1 MNSNS
6 CGKTSSMESI
16 VDNSIYI
23 YLYNYNYKKKNKN
36 ISDVGT
42 LLCCCCYIPI
52 IPGCIPENLRC
63 RLGWFN
69 AWELITSPKVR
80 RLCLQFVFFV
90 PASFASVLW
99 ITIWQSNMAIWT
111 IINGVLMETS
121 WIFQPFP
128 VWFAGEFVTIGK
140 HGCSI
145 PIPWVNLPSLMLD
158 IAWSKGFPQKMYD
171 WSCFQRLFIW
181 PKCILKYPKLRCP
194 MVYST
199 HTHIS
204 LSRPRRH
211 KLEQY
216 TNTRKTHQKWGGI
229 KPCKKS
235 EVYGSFRPISCLALG
250 LASLLRTWIK
260 SPLGTS
266 SPRPSQQ

>member
-1 MNSNS
+1 
-6 CGKTSSMESI
+6 
-16 VDNSIYI
+16 
-23 YLYNYNYKKKNKN
+23 
-36 ISDVGT
+36 
-42 LLCCCCYIPI
+42 
-52 IPGCIPENLRC
+52 
-63 RLGWFN
+63 
-69 AWELITSPKVR
+69 
-80 RLCLQFVFFV
+80 
-90 PASFASVLW
+90 
-99 ITIWQSNMAIWT
+99 
-111 IINGVLMETS
+111 METS
-121 WIFQPFP
+121 WIFKPFP
-128 VWFAGEFVTIGK
+128 VWFAGEFVNIGK

-158 IAWSKGFPQKMYD
+158 IAWSKGIPQKMYD
-171 WSCFQRLFIW
+171 LSCFHRLFIW

-216 TNTRKTHQKWGGI
+216 TNARKTHQKWGGI

-250 LASLLRTWIK
+250 LASLLRTWLE
-260 SPLGTS
+260 PLGYVLPKAIPTIRGRIIQS
-266 SPRPSQQ
+266 VYH